1 MPFLRFCHHSLIAPA
16 ALALVAAGLPCAAQ
30 QSAEAMEGD
39 LQAPVMPVEE
49 LHMRSGIMLL
59 ASLYESL
66 ARVQDFNSA
75 QTAAPEVARLSR
87 ELHSWAQGVSA
98 LPPLG
103 EKEVR
108 AYERRYLPA
117 IRRVNDHLRAQGER
131 LAASDYY
138 GSQELAAA
146 LISLYSMA
154 QQ

>member
-1 MPFLRFCHHSLIAPA
+1 MPPLRPSLALFTLM
-16 ALALVAAGLPCAAQ
+16 ALAASALPGAAQ

-39 LQAPVMPVEE
+39 LQTPVMPMEE

-59 ASLYESL
+59 ASLYEVL
-66 ARVQDFNSA
+66 ARVEDFNSA
-75 QTAAPEVARLSR
+75 QAAAPEVTRISR

-103 EKEVR
+103 DKELR

-138 GSQELAAA
+138 GSQDLATA